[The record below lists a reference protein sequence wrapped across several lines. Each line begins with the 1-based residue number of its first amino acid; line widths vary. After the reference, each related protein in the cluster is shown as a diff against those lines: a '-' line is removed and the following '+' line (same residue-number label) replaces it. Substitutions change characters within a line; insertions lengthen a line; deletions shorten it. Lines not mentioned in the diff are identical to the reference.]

1 MKIDFRMSEDGDLV
15 LGEQLTNEQG
25 ELLYRDPSRLSGYTT
40 EVSESTIPMRDV
52 GIAYGDEVDIQMIR
66 FRLNT
71 DAPDYSVHPTLG
83 ANLSDLIGE
92 MNTRATM
99 EKGKAFILQALTYD
113 GALSEHELEVSGIP
127 YDQTKILYSVRL
139 IREGRPSVR
148 IPLLFD
154 IELGIMN
161 TYEVEGT

>member
-15 LGEQLTNEQG
+15 LGEQLTNEKG
-25 ELLYRDPSRLSGYTT
+25 ELLYRDPNRLSGYTT
-40 EVSESTIPMRDV
+40 EVTESTIPMRDIGV
-52 GIAYGDEVDIQMIR
+52 SYGDEVDIQMIR

-71 DAPDYSVHPTLG
+71 DAPDYTIHPEMG

-92 MNTRATM
+92 MNTRSTM
-99 EKGKAFILQALTYD
+99 EKGKAFILEALTYD
-113 GALSEHELEVSGIP
+113 NALSESELEVSGLP

-139 IREGRPSVR
+139 MREGRPSVR

-161 TYEVEGT
+161 TYEVEET